1 VITSFIALLMVGLG
15 TSIQFTLTTLRL
27 LNLGRP
33 KTDLAMGRSSFAAGI
48 AIAGSPLLLGAL
60 ADQLGITQ
68 AFLIVPV
75 FMALALL
82 IIYLVPV
89 KESIDEL

>member
-1 VITSFIALLMVGLG
+1 
-15 TSIQFTLTTLRL
+15 
-27 LNLGRP
+27 
-33 KTDLAMGRSSFAAGI
+33 MGRSSFAAGI